1 MTVGPGHREAAMT
14 IRSRL
19 VGTTAAL
26 LLAGGLAAAP
36 ASAAV
41 LENLRFQD
49 SGSEPFPFCS
59 GINATT
65 SWDDRVHVLVKTA
78 GRERLVY
85 FAANVHGT
93 RAFTNLATGK
103 SYTNVYN
110 FTDRDMKVT
119 DNGDGTLTI
128 TISTVGTNR
137 WYGADGNLLFVVAGH
152 FSFQIMV
159 DHGGTPG
166 DPSDDVEIEDSFT
179 VVKEVGI
186 DQTAGRDFCADL
198 LQFTS

>member
-1 MTVGPGHREAAMT
+1 M
-14 IRSRL
+14 RSRI
-19 VGTTAAL
+19 VGATAAL
-26 LLAGGLAAAP
+26 VLAGGLATAP

-41 LENLRFQD
+41 QENLHFQD
-49 SGSEPFPFCS
+49 SGSEPFPLCS

-65 SWDDRVHVLVKTA
+65 SWDDTVHMLVKTA
-78 GRERLVY
+78 GGERLVY

-93 RAFTNLATGK
+93 RTFTNLATGK
-103 SYTNVYN
+103 AYTNVYN

-128 TISTVGTNR
+128 TISNVGTNK
-137 WYGADGNLLFVVAGH
+137 WYGADGRLLLVVAGH

-179 VVKEVGI
+179 IVKDVGI
-186 DQTAGRDFCADL
+186 DQTAGRDFCEDL
-198 LQFTS
+198 LLHTS